1 MNFLKGRRA
10 YLHTLGCRVNQSESA
25 MFADALANAG
35 FEILET
41 NDCADLIILNS
52 CALTEF
58 AEAKTRRALKNFKK
72 KNPKVFVCATG
83 CYAQTNAESLH
94 NAGADCV
101 ISNLEKGTLVEL
113 LLSDYYKGGCFVEK
127 NSFEGER
134 SLCKRIAADVGFS
147 GVDELSDRMNLKI
160 QDGCDNACAYCIIPR
175 ARGLPRSRKISD
187 IIADARNLVSRG
199 VREIVLTGINMSKFD
214 SSIVGLCD
222 RLNDIADLRRIAI
235 GSLEPPVRELEKL
248 AQRMSD
254 GGHKLAKHF
263 HISLQ
268 SASDN
273 VLKAMRRK
281 YSVAEFLDAIKIVK
295 EIDSSIAIGTDIIC
309 GFPTETEEDF
319 EETLRNVENSGLSF
333 LHVFTYSAR
342 PNTLA
347 AQMKA
352 PPLAERKARADKLR
366 VLGEELRCDFLKSR
380 VGQRAEVLL
389 ENRLKTGE
397 YLGYT
402 ENYIPCEIAIPQAG
416 LKNRMAEVSIQS
428 VALNGS
434 AVCKFEALL
443 S

>member
-25 MFADALANAG
+25 MFADALAKAG
-35 FEILET
+35 FEILST
-41 NDCADLIILNS
+41 NDNADLIILNS

-72 KNPKVFVCATG
+72 KNPKVFVCVTG
-83 CYAQTNAESLH
+83 CYAQTNAEALQK
-94 NAGADCV
+94 AGADCV
-101 ISNLEKGTLVEL
+101 ISNLEKGALVEL
-113 LLSDYYKGGCFVEK
+113 LLADYYKGGCFVEK

-134 SLCKRIAADVGFS
+134 SVRKRVAADVGFS
-147 GVDELSDRMNLKI
+147 GAAELSDRMNLKI

-199 VREIVLTGINMSKFD
+199 VCEIILTGINMSKFD
-214 SSIVGLCD
+214 ASIVDLCD
-222 RLNDIADLRRIAI
+222 RLNDIPDLKRIAI
-235 GSLEPPVRELEKL
+235 GSLEPPVPALEKL
-248 AQRMSD
+248 ARRMAD

-281 YSVAEFLDAIKIVK
+281 YSVAEFLDAIKTAK
-295 EIDSSIAIGTDIIC
+295 EIDPSISVGTDIIC

-319 EETLRNVENSGLSF
+319 EETLRNVKNSGLSF

-352 PPLAERKARADKLR
+352 PPLAQRKARADKLR
-366 VLGEELRCDFLKSR
+366 LLGDSLRADFMKSR

-389 ENRLKTGE
+389 ENRLKSGE

-402 ENYIPCEIAIPQAG
+402 ENYIQCEVAIPQAG
-416 LKNRMAEVSIQS
+416 LKNRMAEVVMQGI
-428 VALNGS
+428 APNGN
-434 AVCKFEALL
+434 AVCKFEALVP
-443 S
+443 